1 MTAHVH
7 GEFSSC
13 THRNILAGRLKDCT
27 YIYIVIF
34 IYLLDTDF
42 AVCARVH
49 FKPLAANLK
58 SLL

>member
-13 THRNILAGRLKDCT
+13 THRNILTGRLKDC
-27 YIYIVIF
+27 IYIVIF

-42 AVCARVH
+42 AVCARVR